1 MTGDNKASRNM
12 KIFVLR
18 HGITGDSD
26 SDESRQLTPRG
37 VEEVESVVTRHK
49 DDLPTVRHIIC
60 SPMPRVRHTV
70 DLAAGIIDYQGDINE
85 SNDFT
90 TGSRLKE
97 IVRCMETVNPDE
109 GDLLV
114 SSHQSCT
121 SILVLWL
128 TGEDILIPNGSLLAI
143 EADELAYGKGKI
155 LWQDSASSS
164 EIRRVTN
171 FVDQF

>member
-1 MTGDNKASRNM
+1 MI
-12 KIFVLR
+12 IFVLR
-18 HGITGDSD
+18 HGITGDSE
-26 SDESRQLTPRG
+26 SDVSRQLTDKG
-37 VEEVESVVTRHK
+37 VLEVESVVARHK
-49 DDLPTVRHIIC
+49 VELSNVKQIIC

-70 DLAAGIIDYQGDINE
+70 DIAARIIGYRGEITE
-85 SNDFT
+85 SDDFT
-90 TGSRLKE
+90 TGSRLNE
-97 IVRCMETVNPDE
+97 IVRCMKTINPQH

-143 EADELAYGKGKI
+143 EVEELSYGKGRI
-155 LWQDSASSS
+155 LWQDSSNSK
-164 EIRRVTN
+164 IIKRTTD